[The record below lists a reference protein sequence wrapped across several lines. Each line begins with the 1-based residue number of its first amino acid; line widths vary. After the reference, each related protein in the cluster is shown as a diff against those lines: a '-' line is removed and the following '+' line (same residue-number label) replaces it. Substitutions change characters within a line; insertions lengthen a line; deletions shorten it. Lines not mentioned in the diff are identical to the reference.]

1 MIETALVIE
10 WLLDRLDGNGAVEFN
25 TFHRDGFVQPNQ
37 IQLARFRN
45 HPRACLQNFLNWGEA
60 NGAKVSV
67 GVNLRRVDLTPYT
80 HHHLPYDGF
89 GKKEDILQCAA
100 FFVDADLNDA
110 PVELADLIAYTPQ
123 PTLVVQSS
131 PGKFHAYWKL
141 SGALDIPDATTLNR
155 YEGVQKGL
163 ANFFGFKPMNIR
175 QVMGL
180 PGSRNHKYD
189 PAPVREIVFL
199 NENNVYGDWADFPEA
214 RTHHTPIRDYGV
226 TLHHDGKIPADAAAQ
241 LRDYMRHGGRNNAV
255 FAVSAWLHDL
265 GFELST
271 VLSFVMTE
279 TGRLPAYADVAY
291 RDIETAVKSAFRR

>member
-1 MIETALVIE
+1 MIETALVLE
-10 WLLDRLDGNGAVEFN
+10 WLLDKLDGNGTLQFN

-45 HPRACLQNFLNWGEA
+45 HPRACLQNFLSWSEA

-67 GVNLRRVDLTPYT
+67 GVNLRRVGIAPYI
-80 HHHLPYDGF
+80 HHRLPYDGF
-89 GKKEDILQCAA
+89 GEKKDLIQCAA

-141 SGALDIPDATTLNR
+141 SAPLEIPDLATLNR

-163 ANFFGFKPMNIR
+163 ANFFGFKPMNAY

-189 PAPVREIVFL
+189 PAPIREIVFL
-199 NENNVYGDWADFPEA
+199 NENNVYGDWSDFPEV
-214 RTHHTPIRDYGV
+214 RTHHNPIRDYGV

-255 FAVSAWLHDL
+255 FAVSAWLRDL
-265 GFELST
+265 GFDFDT
-271 VLSFVMTE
+271 TE
-279 TGRLPAYADVAY
+279 QFIENEIKCLPSYADIKPH
-291 RDIETAVKSAFRR
+291 DIESAIKSAFRR